1 MIQHCKK
8 EDKKK
13 EKKTTG
19 RFKIFSRVN
28 NKNKNILILEN
39 KKIIE

>member
-13 EKKTTG
+13 EKKPQG
-19 RFKIFSRVN
+19 DLKYFLASIIRIKIF
-28 NKNKNILILEN
+28 
-39 KKIIE
+39 